1 MIRTKKFKIGVVGLG
16 YVGLPIA
23 RTLAEKYDVIGF
35 DINEGKIKELRRG
48 YDQTGQFS
56 KKALSLDTLH
66 FFTDETK
73 LSACDYLIVT
83 VPTPLT
89 KANEPNLSFLKDATS
104 TIGKNLSRKT
114 TVIFESTVYPGT
126 TEEICIPI
134 LETES
139 QLVAGKDFYVGYSP
153 ERINPG
159 DEEHVFKNTPKIVAG
174 QNKEALQ
181 KVVSLYQKVIEAN
194 LHEAPSIKVAEAAKI
209 LENTQR
215 DVNIALMNEFSL
227 ICHKLNI
234 NTLDVIAAAKTKWNF
249 TPFTPGL
256 VGGHCI
262 SIDPYYLIYKA
273 KRAGYH
279 PQLLSSARQINDS
292 ISSYIVSSLLALVV
306 SHKLDVKQL
315 KVALLGV
322 TFKENIPDTRNSKA
336 LDILRQL
343 QELGISIE
351 AIDPYADKQELARKY
366 KIDIKRKLTEIHQVD
381 VVILAVPHQDFNL
394 NEITS
399 QLKPNKTT
407 ILMDIKGI
415 ISNEDLPDNII
426 LWHL

>member
-322 TFKENIPDTRNSKA
+322 TFKENIP
-336 LDILRQL
+336 I
-343 QELGISIE
+343 QEI
-351 AIDPYADKQELARKY
+351 QR
-366 KIDIKRKLTEIHQVD
+366 H
-381 VVILAVPHQDFNL
+381 
-394 NEITS
+394 
-399 QLKPNKTT
+399 
-407 ILMDIKGI
+407 
-415 ISNEDLPDNII
+415 
-426 LWHL
+426 